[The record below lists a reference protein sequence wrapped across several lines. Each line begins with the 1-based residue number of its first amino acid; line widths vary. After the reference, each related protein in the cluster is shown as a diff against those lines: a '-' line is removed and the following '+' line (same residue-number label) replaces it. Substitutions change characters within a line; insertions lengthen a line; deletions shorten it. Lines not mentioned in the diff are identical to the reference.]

1 MRFSIPAK
9 GGPLA
14 HPLECDSCQSSGAT
28 ANHERTVIC
37 RNEVG
42 LAAQY
47 DPLGFGFLT
56 LNDNDFPF
64 SHAYDL

>member
-1 MRFSIPAK
+1 MSEHMSSEKEESFMRFSIPAK

-28 ANHERTVIC
+28 ADHEHTITR

-42 LAAQY
+42 LAA
-47 DPLGFGFLT
+47 
-56 LNDNDFPF
+56 
-64 SHAYDL
+64 